1 MLDITDLWSLSSDMG
16 PKSHGRNT
24 KTFYPVRNMRTWL
37 LYVTCVS
44 LTFFPSKFATAASG
58 HVDANG
64 NAVPGSEAAGGSEDE
79 GAELAK
85 QLQNPVAS
93 LISVPFQSNFEFNL
107 GPNDDGFRY
116 TMNFQ
121 PVIPVSLSK
130 DLNLIIRTIVPVI
143 DQTDVIPGTSQAGLG
158 DILQSFFLS
167 PKDPVFGIIIGVGPA
182 LLYPSATND
191 VLGSEKWGA
200 GPTAV
205 LLKQQGGWTYGI
217 LANQVWSYAG
227 NDDRP
232 YVSSTFLQPFL
243 TYTTKTKTT
252 FGVNTESTYDWREHQ
267 WTVPVNIFVSQLVRI
282 GKLPVSF
289 TLGGKVYADGPSG
302 APDWGIRFVVTPLF
316 PTGKKPAPAEHT
328 SYAK

>member
-37 LYVTCVS
+37 LYLTCVS
-44 LTFFPSKFATAASG
+44 LTFFPSEFARAASG

-158 DILQSFFLS
+158 DILQSFFCPRRTRFLASLS
-167 PKDPVFGIIIGVGPA
+167 GSDRHCFIRARQTMCLDQRSGEPA
-182 LLYPSATND
+182 RRRYC
-191 VLGSEKWGA
+191 
-200 GPTAV
+200 
-205 LLKQQGGWTYGI
+205 
-217 LANQVWSYAG
+217 
-227 NDDRP
+227 
-232 YVSSTFLQPFL
+232 
-243 TYTTKTKTT
+243 
-252 FGVNTESTYDWREHQ
+252 
-267 WTVPVNIFVSQLVRI
+267 
-282 GKLPVSF
+282 
-289 TLGGKVYADGPSG
+289 
-302 APDWGIRFVVTPLF
+302 
-316 PTGKKPAPAEHT
+316 
-328 SYAK
+328 

>member
-1 MLDITDLWSLSSDMG
+1 MG

-44 LTFFPSKFATAASG
+44 LTFFPSEFARAASG

-143 DQTDVIPGTSQAGLG
+143 DQTDVIPGTSQGGLG